1 LIINSSTVG
10 MESARTYRSTTT
22 RTLSFSAAML
32 NFGEAQN
39 TLDDANVTEG
49 TPSENPQEAFEK
61 LGAKSPLSARLQL
74 VRNPQEESALSKI
87 RHHCIWQLWEMLFGK
102 KCADDMARDYGF
114 TETPNATVTPM
125 NAIQI
130 TATQEYHFE
139 ETESTSFSTTGIVK
153 TADGREINFNVDV
166 AMSRSFSEY
175 YSEEVTQIANMCDP
189 LVINLDQ
196 SIAGLSDQKFFFD
209 LDMNG
214 EAEEISMPEKGNGF
228 LSLDLNEDG
237 IINDGSEL
245 FGARNGDGFA
255 DLAKYDE
262 DGNGWIDEADSVY
275 KKLRIWVKD
284 PQGNDALYTL
294 KEKDVGAI
302 YLGNANT
309 DFTLRGETGDVNGAI
324 RKTGIFLYENGT
336 AGTIS
341 HLDIAN

>member
-1 LIINSSTVG
+1 MIINSSTVG

-32 NFGEAQN
+32 NFGETQN
-39 TLDDANVTEG
+39 TLDDANITEG

-61 LGAKSPLSARLQL
+61 LGGNAPLSARMRLMK
-74 VRNPQEESALSKI
+74 NPQEESALAKI

-114 TETPNATVTPM
+114 AEAPAPEAVPM

-130 TATQEYHFE
+130 TATREYHFE
-139 ETESTSFSTTGIVK
+139 ETESTSFSTTGVVK

-175 YSEEVTQIANMCDP
+175 YAEEVTQIANMCDP

-237 IINDGSEL
+237 VINDGSEL
-245 FGARNGDGFA
+245 FGAKNGDGFS

-302 YLGNANT
+302 YLGNATT
-309 DFTLRGETGDVNGAI
+309 DFTLRGESGDVNGAI